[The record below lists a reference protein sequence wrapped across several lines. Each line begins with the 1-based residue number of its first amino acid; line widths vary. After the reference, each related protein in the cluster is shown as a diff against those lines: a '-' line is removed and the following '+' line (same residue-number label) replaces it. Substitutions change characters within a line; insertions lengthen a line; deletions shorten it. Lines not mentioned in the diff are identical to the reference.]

1 MAWGDETVGLDV
13 ASAGLHISERI
24 GRDVAGRLDLEEAI
38 EASRYA
44 SHPYST
50 LPKEWPSIVEVADTR
65 ELPLALIERYNASGG
80 EGTAI
85 CGIFPEIR
93 RAWASVDDSLFLWR
107 FDKWDGQCPEYSA
120 DEQVICAVSLART
133 RPGIFVEAIQYL
145 LVLATPVEL
154 ILIGVCCM
162 ASGDGSDPFAE
173 ISLQPLPEYR
183 IPSDG
188 VTMTC
193 ITCTDKGRIF
203 LGGRDGHIYEM
214 QYSTGSGWRKR
225 CRKVC
230 LTTSFGS
237 LLSRWILPN
246 DFKFGAADPIVDMVI
261 DNERHILYTRTEAM
275 KLQAFDLGGD
285 GQGLVSK
292 IAEGKNFID
301 SRETQHGAR
310 RSTGSR
316 AVARGG
322 KPTIV
327 CIAPLSTI
335 ESKRLHMIA
344 ILSDGRRLYLS
355 TSSGG
360 NSSSIGGSSQRPS
373 SLKVI
378 ATRPSPPIGVGG
390 GLNYGTTPTS
400 GRVQPEDMTL
410 KVEAAFYSAGTLVLS
425 DSSASNMSSLLIVN
439 QDSSGQQS
447 ASNNFGMNS
456 RNNRALRELVSS
468 LPIEGRMLFAADILP
483 LPDIA
488 LTVQSLFSDAE
499 AFAGLCE
506 SSETASGK
514 LWARGDLPTQHILPR
529 RRAVVFSAT
538 GLMELVF
545 NRPVDI
551 LRRLFESNV
560 PRSHIEEFFN
570 RFGSGEAAAM
580 CLMLAADLVFT
591 EGNLL
596 SSTVS
601 EKAAEAFED
610 PGLVGMPQF
619 DGTTGLTSARSTSGG
634 FSMGQVVQ
642 EAEPLFSGAH
652 EGLCLCSSRLLFP
665 LWELPV
671 MVVRGKV
678 GPDGRYEEGVILCR
692 LSVDAMK
699 ILEIKIHSLE
709 QFLRS
714 RRNKRRGLY
723 GYVAGIGDYSGSIL
737 YGERNWFGAQTR
749 NADSGNVSA
758 TSKRQRLSYTP
769 AELAAMEVRAMEC
782 LRRLLRR
789 SREALFLLQILCQHN
804 VARLVQGL
812 DNNARQKLIQLTF
825 NQMVCSEEG
834 EQLANRLITSLME
847 YYIGPDGKGTVD
859 EISENLKEG
868 CPSYYKESNYHY
880 FLAVEYLE
888 KASVTMNALEK
899 ESLARDA
906 FKLLIKCPES
916 ADLAH
921 LVTICKRFADLRFYE
936 AAVRLPLQ
944 KAQAFDSKAD
954 MVNLNGDSGHLVDK
968 LVLREQCYEI
978 VMDSLR
984 SLTGRNGNSK
994 EFNSSQVASGPSLDQ
1009 ATRDNYIRQIIQLCV
1024 QWPDTAFHEHLYR
1037 TLIDLGLENELLEYG
1052 GSDLVPF
1059 LQSAGHK
1066 LIQDVQAVNAVRSA
1080 SPSVGD
1086 PRAPSQAKYYN
1097 LLARYY
1103 SLKRQH
1109 LLAAHVLYKLAEMGS
1124 ESAESPTLA
1133 QRLLYLSNAIIQA
1146 KTANST
1152 ISSVHS
1158 STDATDDGLLD
1169 LLEAKHAV
1177 LRFQI
1182 KIKEQLEPIVSMLE
1196 NTPGSSEI
1204 APDDPSPWSN
1214 LIVNENIAESAK
1226 ERVKELSQ
1234 ELKSISQLYNEFA
1247 IPFKLWEICLE
1258 MLNFSNYSGDADSK
1272 IVRETWARLLDQAL
1286 SRGGVAEACSSVK
1299 RVGSNIYTGEE
1310 GRLPLE
1316 IICLHLEMAAS
1327 ERVTSGVEFV
1337 GDEDIARAL
1346 LTACKDEP
1354 KPVLSAY
1361 DQLLSNG
1368 AILPSPNLKLRL
1380 LRSVLV
1386 VLREWVR
1393 SVFAIT
1399 LGTTAAGAA
1408 SILGGALSLQQKAII
1423 NQGARDKITSLAN
1436 RYMTEVRCLPLPQN
1450 LIEPV
1455 YKGFR
1460 DLEQVL
1466 FSNDFQQHFR

>member
-1 MAWGDETVGLDV
+1 
-13 ASAGLHISERI
+13 
-24 GRDVAGRLDLEEAI
+24 
-38 EASRYA
+38 
-44 SHPYST
+44 
-50 LPKEWPSIVEVADTR
+50 
-65 ELPLALIERYNASGG
+65 
-80 EGTAI
+80 
-85 CGIFPEIR
+85 
-93 RAWASVDDSLFLWR
+93 
-107 FDKWDGQCPEYSA
+107 
-120 DEQVICAVSLART
+120 
-133 RPGIFVEAIQYL
+133 
-145 LVLATPVEL
+145 
-154 ILIGVCCM
+154 
-162 ASGDGSDPFAE
+162 
-173 ISLQPLPEYR
+173 
-183 IPSDG
+183 
-188 VTMTC
+188 
-193 ITCTDKGRIF
+193 
-203 LGGRDGHIYEM
+203 
-214 QYSTGSGWRKR
+214 
-225 CRKVC
+225 
-230 LTTSFGS
+230 
-237 LLSRWILPN
+237 
-246 DFKFGAADPIVDMVI
+246 MVV

-378 ATRPSPPIGVGG
+378 VTRPSPPIGVGG

-439 QDSSGQQS
+439 QDSSGQPS

-769 AELAAMEVRAMEC
+769 SELAAMEVRAMEC

-859 EISENLKEG
+859 EISENLREG

-888 KASVTMNALEK
+888 KAFVTMNALEK

-916 ADLAH
+916 LDLTH
-921 LVTICKRFADLRFYE
+921 LVTICKRFADLRFFE

-954 MVNLNGDSGHLVDK
+954 MVNLNGDSGHQVDK

-1408 SILGGALSLQQKAII
+1408 SILGGALSLQQRAII